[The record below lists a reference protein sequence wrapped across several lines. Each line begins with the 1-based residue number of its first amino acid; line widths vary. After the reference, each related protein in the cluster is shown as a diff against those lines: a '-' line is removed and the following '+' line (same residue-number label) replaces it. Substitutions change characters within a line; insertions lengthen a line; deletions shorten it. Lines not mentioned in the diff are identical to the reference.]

1 MVQIFMDQITMDQI
15 TQVVGPYI
23 PRIAAALGILVVG
36 WLIALIVGALV
47 RGLLRRTTIDNRLT
61 AWFAGDAGAKDLH
74 VESWI
79 SKGIYYLIMLFVLV
93 AVFQTLGLTIL
104 TQPLNRLL
112 TQIFEFAPRILGAG
126 FLLIIAWI
134 LATVLRLV
142 ISKALTAAKLD
153 ERLKSEVGVEGEQ
166 QPSLAKSLADA
177 VYWLTFL
184 LFLPGVLNALAV
196 QGLLEPIQAMVSK
209 VAGFIPNLFT
219 AGVILGVGWFVARIV
234 QRVVSS
240 LLSAVGLDALSEKGG
255 LSAVLGA
262 HRLSGVVG
270 LVAYILIFLPVV
282 IAALNALQMEAITV
296 PASNMLTVILEAI
309 PAIFGAVLVLTIA
322 YLVGRVV
329 SGLVANLLAGAG
341 FNGIL
346 AKLGLGKEAD
356 EGSRTPSEIVGTLIL
371 VAIMLFAVTEA
382 AGLIGF
388 EVLSSLTSQFLVFA
402 GRIVVGFI
410 IFAIGLYLAN
420 FVHKTV
426 LATGAAQA
434 QLMALGARIA
444 IVVLSGAMALRH
456 MGLADEIVNLA
467 FGMVLGAVAVALAIA
482 FGLGGREF
490 AASQLEGWLQSMKSD
505 RSSK

>member
-1 MVQIFMDQITMDQI
+1 MIHLIMDQI
-15 TQVVGPYI
+15 TQVVVPYI

-36 WLIALIVGALV
+36 WLIALIVAAIL
-47 RGLLRRTTIDNRLT
+47 RALLRRTTLDNRLA
-61 AWFAGDAGAKDLH
+61 AWFAGEEDAKHVRVENWIGRGA
-74 VESWI
+74 
-79 SKGIYYLIMLFVLV
+79 YYLIMLFVLV

-104 TQPLNRLL
+104 TEPLNRLL

-126 FLLIIAWI
+126 FLLIIAWM

-153 ERLKSEVGVEGEQ
+153 ERLKSEVGVEGERKA
-166 QPSLAKSLADA
+166 PLAKSLGDA
-177 VYWLTFL
+177 VYWLVFL

-196 QGLLEPIQAMVSK
+196 QGLLEPIQAMVGK
-209 VAGFIPNLFT
+209 VAGFVPNLFT
-219 AGVILGVGWFVARIV
+219 AGIILGVGWFVARIV

-255 LSAVLGA
+255 LSAVLGTQ
-262 HRLSGVVG
+262 RLSGVVG

-296 PASNMLTVILEAI
+296 PASNMLSMILEAI
-309 PAIFGAVLVLTIA
+309 PAVFGAVLVLTVA

-346 AKLGLGKEAD
+346 ARLGLGKEAE
-356 EGSRTPSEIVGTLIL
+356 EGSRTPSAIVGTLIL

-388 EVLSSLTSQFLVFA
+388 GVLSSLTSQFLMFA
-402 GRIVVGFI
+402 GRIVVGLI

-420 FVHKTV
+420 FVHNTV

-434 QLMALGARIA
+434 WFMALGARIA

-467 FGMVLGAVAVALAIA
+467 FGLVLGAVAVALAIA
-482 FGLGGREF
+482 FGLGGRE
-490 AASQLEGWLQSMKSD
+490 AAARYLEGWLQSMKSD
-505 RSSK
+505 RPSD

>member
-1 MVQIFMDQITMDQI
+1 MKQLSMDQISQM
-15 TQVVGPYI
+15 VAPYI
-23 PRIAAALGILVVG
+23 PRIAAALAILVVG
-36 WLIALIVGALV
+36 WLIALIVAAIV
-47 RGLLRRTTIDNRLT
+47 RRLLRRTTIDNRLA
-61 AWFAGDAGAKDLH
+61 AWVAGDEGVKDVR
-74 VESWI
+74 VENWI
-79 SKGIYYLIMLFVLV
+79 GRGIYYLIMLFVLV

-104 TQPLNRLL
+104 TEPLNRLL
-112 TQIFEFAPRILGAG
+112 IQISEFAPRILGAG

-142 ISKALTAAKLD
+142 ISKGLTAAKLD
-153 ERLKSEVGVEGEQ
+153 ERLKSEVGVEGEAQ
-166 QPSLAKSLADA
+166 APLAKSFADA
-177 VYWLTFL
+177 VYWLVFL

-196 QGLLEPIQAMVSK
+196 QGLLEPIQAMVDK
-209 VAGFIPNLFT
+209 VTDFIPNLFA

-234 QRVVSS
+234 QRVVSG

-255 LSAVLGA
+255 LSIALGTQ
-262 HRLSGVVG
+262 RLSGVVG
-270 LVAYILIFLPVV
+270 LVAYILILLPVV
-282 IAALNALQMEAITV
+282 IAALDTLQMEAITV
-296 PASNMLTVILEAI
+296 PASNMVTMILEAI

-346 AKLGLGKEAD
+346 AKLGVGKEAD
-356 EGSRTPSEIVGTLIL
+356 EGARTPSAIVGTLIL

-388 EVLSSLTSQFLVFA
+388 GVLSSLTSQFLVFA
-402 GRIVVGFI
+402 GRIVVGLI

-420 FVHKTV
+420 FVYKTI
-426 LATGAAQA
+426 LAVGAAQA
-434 QLMALGARIA
+434 RLMALGTRIV
-444 IVVLSGAMALRH
+444 IIVLSGAMALRH

-467 FGMVLGAVAVALAIA
+467 FGLVLGAVAVALAIA

-490 AASQLEGWLQSMKSD
+490 AARHLEGWLQSMKSD
-505 RSSK
+505 RPSN